1 MKKKKYSKA
10 FEYIKKAID
19 LGSIE
24 ALSLL
29 ASCYFY
35 GNGIQQDYKKAFEL
49 CLKSVELGNFGLH
62 MYFEGKGN
70 DRDIVK
76 ALNCF

>member
-1 MKKKKYSKA
+1 MKKKYSKA

-24 ALSLL
+24 ALSLF
-29 ASCYFY
+29 ASCY
-35 GNGIQQDYKKAFEL
+35 QQDYKKAFEL
-49 CLKSVELGNFGLH
+49 CLKSVELGNLGLH
-62 MYFEGKGN
+62 MYFEGKGI